1 MEDGNTR
8 RSFLQMVGA
17 SAALG
22 LQGLADA
29 AEKPIQGFEKT
40 PTDPNASKGWQPI
53 SDRKI
58 RVGIAGFGVCS
69 FGAAFGF
76 QNHPNVEIVAPKTLQ
91 ELENQRVVKDQLTE
105 LLTQAAR

>member
-22 LQGLADA
+22 LSRHLSGLAQA
-29 AEKPIQGFEKT
+29 AEKPIQGFEQA
-40 PTDPNASKGWQPI
+40 PTDPSASKNWQPI

-58 RVGIAGFGVCS
+58 RRLMERVRGLASQEGL
-69 FGAAFGF
+69 GAPQGG
-76 QNHPNVEIVAPKTLQ
+76 
-91 ELENQRVVKDQLTE
+91 
-105 LLTQAAR
+105 